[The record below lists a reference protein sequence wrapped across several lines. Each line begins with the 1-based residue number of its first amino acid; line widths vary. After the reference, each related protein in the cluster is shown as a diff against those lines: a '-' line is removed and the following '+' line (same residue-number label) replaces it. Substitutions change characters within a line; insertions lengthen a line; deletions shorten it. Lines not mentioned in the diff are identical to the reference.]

1 MMDHKQTLNKTQ
13 KIKLEISTE
22 LNKEVNLILQK
33 TELSNKQKK
42 KSLKKGIYDNDMEYY
57 DKFLKNLENYKKRAS
72 QIPQEFKQEMRITR
86 RKKSKTLK
94 ISKEEEN
101 NIKST
106 LKKFENHNSNNNS
119 INNIN
124 INKSNSNKK
133 LIKSLMKKSL
143 LKKQNNF
150 LFNVKTEK
158 SDSTILS
165 KNKSSIQV
173 IHNIQFSLGDSKK
186 KKSFSSFK
194 NNKKEEINEIKAF
207 ELTKDNLT
215 FVENP
220 NQFTSNLDNDNLLD
234 KIFGKIKKFNRIKTY
249 SYSKIDKKK
258 REKITNDFLNNEK
271 IIPIQSDFISNATK
285 LDFSKKNSILK
296 LKDDSKKNSQ
306 NNTQKNSEIISIY
319 KLNDNHKKKKCLF
332 CCCFTLNV

>member
-1 MMDHKQTLNKTQ
+1 MKNIHSNKNFKT
-13 KIKLEISTE
+13 KFDLSSDFNSKLD
-22 LNKEVNLILQK
+22 LILQN
-33 TELSNKQKK
+33 TEISNKQKK
-42 KSLKKGIYDNDMEYY
+42 KSLKLYDNNDMEYY
-57 DKFLKNLENYKKRAS
+57 DKFLKNLENYKKRPS
-72 QIPQEFKQEMRITR
+72 QIPQEFKQEMRIIR

-207 ELTKDNLT
+207 EFSSDINH
-215 FVENP
+215 EN
-220 NQFTSNLDNDNLLD
+220 SLE
-234 KIFGKIKKFNRIKTY
+234 KMFGKIKRFNRIKTY
-249 SYSKIDKKK
+249 SYSIDDKK
-258 REKITNDFLNNEK
+258 REKISNDYFKNEK